1 MQAVGASGAEANRTK
16 TKLFVDNPFICE
28 TPSPTT
34 VVDIDGKLLLLLHE
48 GVTNGIISADD

>member
-1 MQAVGASGAEANRTK
+1 MQAVGASDAESSRTK

-34 VVDIDGKLLLLLHE
+34 VVDIDGKLLLLPLLCYLNE
-48 GVTNGIISADD
+48 L